1 MDKNFKPLYT
11 PTEAKALTESLI
23 DQDTKFHRE
32 LEALINTEEAKAIL
46 ADAYENGD
54 ESAKASIAAST
65 EEQFLDKYAPDG
77 SPKEKGEEADGSD
90 GTAEDPDDDFLED
103 ASGIEDIDSLD
114 DGGSEDDQDT
124 DQDIVDDGG
133 SEDDQDQPQE
143 TKSDIPSDNIFAQAT
158 SGDDNGDLTDK
169 GGDNAGN
176 PFLEGKKPKN
186 GHELNESRKAARA
199 SKSKRASIK
208 KMNESFDADEACE
221 EIDDKYFGKIWKYL
235 KAKGDKFAKQR
246 DKILFYYKIQ
256 NNAEYARSIS
266 EKMIIKLGIDVSS
279 YGKEAI
285 GLFTR
290 VVQHVAGDLYDM
302 DNGY

>member
-1 MDKNFKPLYT
+1 MNKNFKPLYT

-32 LEALINTEEAKAIL
+32 IEALINTEEAKAIL
-46 ADAYENGD
+46 VDAYENGD
-54 ESAKASIAAST
+54 ENAKASIAAST

-77 SPKEKGEEADGSD
+77 SPKEDGEESDGSD
-90 GTAEDPDDDFLED
+90 GTSEDPEDDFLED

-114 DGGSEDDQDT
+114 DGSEDDQDF
-124 DQDIVDDGG
+124 DLDIDDGG
-133 SEDDQDQPQE
+133 SEDDQEQSQE
-143 TKSDIPSDNIFAQAT
+143 SQDSIPSDNIFAQAT

-176 PFLEGKKPKN
+176 PFLEGKVLKN
-186 GHELNESRKAARA
+186 RHVLNESRKAARA
-199 SKSKRASIK
+199 FRSKRASIK
-208 KMNESFDADEACE
+208 KMNENFDADEACE

-235 KAKGDKFAKQR
+235 KAKGDKFVKQR

-256 NNAEYARSIS
+256 NNAEYAKSIS
-266 EKMIIKLGIDVSS
+266 EKMIIKLGIDVSE